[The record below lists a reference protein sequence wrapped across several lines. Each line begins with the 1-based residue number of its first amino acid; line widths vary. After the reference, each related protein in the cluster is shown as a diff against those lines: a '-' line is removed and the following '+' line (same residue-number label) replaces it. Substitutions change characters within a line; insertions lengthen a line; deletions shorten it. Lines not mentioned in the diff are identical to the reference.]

1 MGHRMELYVPKEA
14 AQNIIS
20 VANKYNIDA
29 QVIGRVEKH
38 SEKKLTIKSKQGV
51 FGY

>member
-1 MGHRMELYVPKEA
+1 MELYVPREA

-29 QVIGRVEKH
+29 QVIGHAEKH
-38 SEKKLTIKSKQGV
+38 AEKKLTIKSKHGEFQ
-51 FGY
+51 Y